1 MRKKVKDKVSLRP
14 DGPLGEVLPRF
25 AESKVTWN
33 VLNYT
38 W

>member
-14 DGPLGEVLPRF
+14 DGPLGEVLSRF
-25 AESKVTWN
+25 AESKATWN